1 MTGAGRPSSRLDDGL
16 VGCLHHRHVPRLVAV
31 GVVFVGFIACLIL
44 LLVASSS
51 E

>member
-1 MTGAGRPSSRLDDGL
+1 
-16 VGCLHHRHVPRLVAV
+16 VGWLHRRHVPRLVAV
-31 GVVFVGFIACLIL
+31 GVVFVGSIACLIL